1 MICSEFKLLNLLYIL
16 QSKFPD
22 EIYIKYRPGIGI
34 KIITQNKNLYKE
46 IEQLKYFKEHNF
58 FIDKITFEY
67 DPHLFNIYMKKPE
80 IENIVLNRVFND
92 FEKILNSYNV
102 NISMISETGFIIE
115 NIDDINLINEIN
127 NNINNDNFYRSTNID
142 NTYIFLI

>member
-34 KIITQNKNLYKE
+34 KIITQNENLYKE

-67 DPHLFNIYMKKPE
+67 NPHLFNIYMKKPE

-127 NNINNDNFYRSTNID
+127 NNINNDNFYRITNID

>member
-1 MICSEFKLLNLLYIL
+1 MICSEFKLLNLFYIL

-34 KIITQNKNLYKE
+34 KVITQNENLYKE

-127 NNINNDNFYRSTNID
+127 NNINNDNFYRITNID

>member
-34 KIITQNKNLYKE
+34 KIITQNENLYKE
-46 IEQLKYFKEHNF
+46 IEQLKYFKEHDF

-67 DPHLFNIYMKKPE
+67 DPHLFNIYMKKHE

-127 NNINNDNFYRSTNID
+127 NNINNDNFYRITNID

>member
-1 MICSEFKLLNLLYIL
+1 MLVIA
-16 QSKFPD
+16 
-22 EIYIKYRPGIGI
+22 
-34 KIITQNKNLYKE
+34 YKRN
-46 IEQLKYFKEHNF
+46 Q
-58 FIDKITFEY
+58 
-67 DPHLFNIYMKKPE
+67 

-127 NNINNDNFYRSTNID
+127 NNINNDNFYRITNID

>member
-34 KIITQNKNLYKE
+34 KIITQNENLYKE

-127 NNINNDNFYRSTNID
+127 NNINNDNFYRITNID

>member
-34 KIITQNKNLYKE
+34 KIITQNENLYKE
-46 IEQLKYFKEHNF
+46 IEQLKYFKEHDF

-80 IENIVLNRVFND
+80 IDNIVLNRVFND

-127 NNINNDNFYRSTNID
+127 NNINNDNFYRITNID

>member
-34 KIITQNKNLYKE
+34 KIITQNENLYKE

>member
-34 KIITQNKNLYKE
+34 KIITQNENLYKE
-46 IEQLKYFKEHNF
+46 IEQLKYFKEHDF

-127 NNINNDNFYRSTNID
+127 NNINNDNFYRITNID